1 MLYILL
7 CGHSNVFCF
16 AYFAP
21 RIKKKFC
28 GSRRGSIKITGLG
41 QKKKFGKRC
50 SKGLNYQ
57 ATDELLANE
66 EEQDVTL
73 VNEVTIENNNVS
85 VLIRLNHFY

>member
-1 MLYILL
+1 LWVSK
-7 CGHSNVFCF
+7 GKHKNNRTR
-16 AYFAP
+16 A
-21 RIKKKFC
+21 K
-28 GSRRGSIKITGLG
+28 
-41 QKKKFGKRC
+41 KKKFGKRC

-85 VLIRLNHFY
+85 VLTRLNHFY

>member
-1 MLYILL
+1 MWFSK
-7 CGHSNVFCF
+7 GKHKNNRTR
-16 AYFAP
+16 A
-21 RIKKKFC
+21 
-28 GSRRGSIKITGLG
+28 
-41 QKKKFGKRC
+41 KKKFGKRC
-50 SKGLNYQ
+50 SKGLNFQ